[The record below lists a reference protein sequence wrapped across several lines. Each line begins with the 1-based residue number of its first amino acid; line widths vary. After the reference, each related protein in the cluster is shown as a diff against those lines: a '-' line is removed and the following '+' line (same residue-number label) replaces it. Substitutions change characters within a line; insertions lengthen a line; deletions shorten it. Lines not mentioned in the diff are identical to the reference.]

1 MAVIDWAPAKDDK
14 MPWGGAGK
22 HEANHTVH
30 VESREMLAWENVLPM
45 LGKAGCDLSTAYYA
59 IMGEKS
65 HMPEDVTKVPGGLHV
80 NGFLAFAKKGAE

>member
-1 MAVIDWAPAKDDK
+1 
-14 MPWGGAGK
+14 
-22 HEANHTVH
+22 
-30 VESREMLAWENVLPM
+30 M